1 MKLLWSVII
10 NILLIQAVIAQ
21 DGDTV
26 VLKRRN
32 FQPRI
37 YWDYGK
43 TLMLWSNQSKK
54 YEGGL
59 ELLIIDRIQLIA
71 EAGSMEFIPSNL
83 HKNITYQ
90 SKGNFYRIGTGSIA
104 YLDDINRIGL
114 GFRYAKSSFSD
125 MGTTYINSES
135 GFNAPLNIPFERSDL
150 QATWAE
156 FIVNSE
162 KYIKLKKEDPNA
174 AINKR
179 LSLGLMI
186 RYKILLD
193 YPDYE
198 PIGVFNIPG
207 YRRLVNNRVLAL
219 NLFVKINL

>member
-71 EAGSMEFIPSNL
+71 EAGSMEFIQSNL

-90 SKGNFYRIGTGSIA
+90 SQGNFYRIGTGSIA
-104 YLDDINRIGL
+104 YLDDINRIVL
-114 GFRYAKSSFSD
+114 VFRYAKSSFSD

-135 GFNAPLNIPFERSDL
+135 GFNAPLNIPF
-150 QATWAE
+150 
-156 FIVNSE
+156 
-162 KYIKLKKEDPNA
+162 
-174 AINKR
+174 
-179 LSLGLMI
+179 
-186 RYKILLD
+186 
-193 YPDYE
+193 
-198 PIGVFNIPG
+198 
-207 YRRLVNNRVLAL
+207 
-219 NLFVKINL
+219 